1 MATRRF
7 KRCAA
12 PANNVWHP
20 GCTSASPNSYQFP
33 GALLRS
39 SDFAVP
45 AYSRLNPDTLTFH
58 KPPTEKPAPTKV
70 QSAVEISLFTVFGV
84 SLIVAA
90 IAFVA
95 LNLPSHRTVP
105 NSVAAG
111 LAAGRVNILL
121 IGMTKV
127 PPPEGDGVEMMT
139 GSMTMLSLRPGTHQ
153 LAMIAIPPDL
163 WLRVGRFGMHRLGS
177 SQSIGESSGYPGEGP
192 GLAID
197 TIASAT
203 GQPIHGFLRMDDAAL
218 QSTIDALGGVDV
230 PVRNGFYER
239 RAHKLFTTG
248 VTHFDGANAM
258 LFTSAYVDGAEGESF
273 ARETRQQEVLAAVL
287 EKLSRSAADVRAR
300 AAIVPAA
307 STMTETNLTHEQ
319 IDQLFAAT
327 GSQSSI
333 RYASLQ
339 PFVDTI
345 EVQSFSEHE
354 GHAVKPRGDN
364 FKPIRQLAAGVFTTG
379 AFQQVAAR

>member
-1 MATRRF
+1 
-7 KRCAA
+7 
-12 PANNVWHP
+12 
-20 GCTSASPNSYQFP
+20 
-33 GALLRS
+33 LRS

-45 AYSRLNPDTLTFH
+45 AYSRLNPDTLTFRR
-58 KPPTEKPAPTKV
+58 PPSEKPEPTKV
-70 QSAVEISLFTVFGV
+70 QSAVEYSLFAVFGI

-95 LNLPSHRTVP
+95 LNSPSHRSVP

-139 GSMTMLSLRPGTHQ
+139 GSMTMLSLRPATHQ

-163 WLRVGRFGMHRLGS
+163 WLRLGRFGMHRLGS
-177 SQSIGESSGYPGEGP
+177 AQAIGESSGYPGEGP
-192 GLAID
+192 ALAID
-197 TIASAT
+197 TITAAT
-203 GQPIHGFLRMDDAAL
+203 GQPIHGFLRMDDTTL
-218 QSTIDALGGVDV
+218 ESTIDSLGGIDV
-230 PVRNGFYER
+230 PVRNAFYER
-239 RAHKLFTTG
+239 RAHRLFTTG
-248 VTHFDGANAM
+248 VTHFDGANAI
-258 LFTSAYVDGAEGESF
+258 LFTSPYVDGAEGERF
-273 ARETRQQEVLAAVL
+273 AREARQQEVLAAVI
-287 EKLSRSAADVRAR
+287 EKLSSSAADLRAR
-300 AAIVPAA
+300 AAIVPAK
-307 STMTETNLTHEQ
+307 STMTATNLTHEQ
-319 IDQLFAAT
+319 IEQLFGAMT
-327 GSQSSI
+327 SQASI

-354 GHAVKPRGDN
+354 GQAVKPRNND
-364 FKPIRQLAAGVFTTG
+364 FKQIKQLADGVFTTG

>member
-1 MATRRF
+1 MQITSGISNAL
-7 KRCAA
+7 A
-12 PANNVWHP
+12 PCDSFSIH
-20 GCTSASPNSYQFP
+20 GGS
-33 GALLRS
+33 LRS

-45 AYSRLNPDTLTFH
+45 AYSRLNPDTLTFRR
-58 KPPTEKPAPTKV
+58 PPSEKPEPTKV
-70 QSAVEISLFTVFGV
+70 QSAVEYSLFAVFGI

-95 LNLPSHRTVP
+95 LNSPSHRSVP

-139 GSMTMLSLRPGTHQ
+139 GSMTMLSLRPATHQ

-163 WLRVGRFGMHRLGS
+163 WLRLGRFGMHRLGS
-177 SQSIGESSGYPGEGP
+177 AQAIGESSGYPGEGP
-192 GLAID
+192 ALAID
-197 TIASAT
+197 TITAAT
-203 GQPIHGFLRMDDAAL
+203 GQPIHGFLRMDDTTL
-218 QSTIDALGGVDV
+218 QSTIDSLGGIDV
-230 PVRNGFYER
+230 PVRNAFYER
-239 RAHKLFTTG
+239 RAHRLFTTG
-248 VTHFDGANAM
+248 VTHFDGANAI
-258 LFTSAYVDGAEGESF
+258 LFTSPYVDGAEGERF
-273 ARETRQQEVLAAVL
+273 AREARQQEVLAAVI
-287 EKLSRSAADVRAR
+287 EKLSRSAADLRAR
-300 AAIVPAA
+300 AAIVPAK
-307 STMTETNLTHEQ
+307 STMTATNLTHEQ
-319 IDQLFAAT
+319 IEQLFGAMT
-327 GSQSSI
+327 SQASI

-354 GHAVKPRGDN
+354 GQAVKPRNND
-364 FKPIRQLAAGVFTTG
+364 FKQIKQLADGVFITG